1 MRRRWLGIGLLG
13 MLGLGLLLANPAGGA
28 LNEANAAAQDT
39 SSPGDVTLTVYQDQ
53 NLALIADRRQMTLR
67 KGLHN
72 YEMGGLSSKIL
83 SDTVDVNLPDASKG
97 IQLIEQR
104 MRRSEVS
111 PDQLLRDHIGDQIA
125 VSTTEGSDTYRGT
138 LISADNGI
146 TLKDDMGRLHVIRNA
161 SRITFPESSAVQPSS
176 EGPKLQLRMQSP
188 SSGKKAVQLRYLS
201 EGLNWSP
208 HYSATLSQDRS
219 RLTIKS
225 WVSLENNAGLD
236 LNDVTL
242 RLLAGEVS
250 REQTGKVRAMAEDAA
265 AAQASESKP
274 FEGQSAF
281 EYQLYTLGRPADLPA
296 GQSVRQAFLPPLT
309 VEPTVDY
316 IYDGQRQDGVQ
327 VWVETANDNEAA
339 KALPAGSVRMY
350 QKREG
355 DAIFIGKDRMSAT
368 PVGEKIRL
376 YAGQAFDLRG
386 KRVRTNREQLGER
399 QARETYEI
407 TLANQKAEAVEIEVR
422 EHMRGD
428 WTITRSSL
436 PFEKLDAQTATFDV
450 TVPAKGETTLSYTVE
465 FSY

>member
-28 LNEANAAAQDT
+28 LNEANATAQDT

-53 NLALIADRRQMTLR
+53 NLALIADRRQMPLR
-67 KGLHN
+67 EGLHN
-72 YEMGGLSSKIL
+72 YELGGLSSQIL
-83 SDTVDVNLPDASKG
+83 SETVDVNLPDASEG

-104 MRRSEVS
+104 MRRSKVS

-125 VSTTEGSDTYRGT
+125 VSTPDGSDTYRGT

-146 TLKDDMGRLHVIRNA
+146 TLKDDMGRLHVIRDA
-161 SRITFPESSAVQPSS
+161 SRITFPESSAVQPSGQ
-176 EGPKLQLRMQSP
+176 GPELQLRMQSP
-188 SSGKKAVQLRYLS
+188 SSGTKAVQLRYLS
-201 EGLNWSP
+201 EGLNWSS
-208 HYSATLSQDRS
+208 HYSATLSEDRS
-219 RLTIKS
+219 RLTMKS

-242 RLLAGEVS
+242 RLLAGEVN
-250 REQTGKVRAMAEDAA
+250 RERTDRVRAMAEDAA
-265 AAQASESKP
+265 AQASESQT
-274 FEGQSAF
+274 FEGQAAF

-309 VEPTVDY
+309 VEPKVDY

-350 QKREG
+350 QQREG
-355 DAIFIGKDRMSAT
+355 DSIFIGEDRVSAT
-368 PVGEKIRL
+368 PVGETIRL
-376 YAGQAFDLRG
+376 YAGQAFELHG
-386 KRVRTNREQLGER
+386 ERVRTNREQLGER
-399 QARETYEI
+399 QARESYEI
-407 TLANQKAEAVEIEVR
+407 TLANRKAEEVDIEVR

-450 TVPAKGETTLSYTVE
+450 TVPAEGETTLSYTVE
-465 FSY
+465 FSH